1 MMTIT
6 EVSRHPSEINEAWY

>member
-1 MMTIT
+1 MMTIM